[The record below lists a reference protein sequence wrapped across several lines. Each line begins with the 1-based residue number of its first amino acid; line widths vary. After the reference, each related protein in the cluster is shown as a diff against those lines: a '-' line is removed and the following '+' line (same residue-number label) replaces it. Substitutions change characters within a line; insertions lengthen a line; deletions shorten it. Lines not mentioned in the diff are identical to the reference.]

1 MSTISLSRIHFPVT
15 TLGPGN
21 RIGIWMQGCSIRCPG
36 CISADTWAAGRG
48 QTTIEQVLLAMADWF
63 PKADGVTISGG
74 EPFDQ
79 PNALNEL
86 LRGIR
91 TYTKADILV
100 YSGYPFESISQP
112 LEGMTGLIDA
122 LISDP
127 YEVEAPQT
135 KALRGSDNQRLH
147 LFTLLGQNRLSSY
160 ERPIGSED
168 RRFDLMMG
176 ETGEVW
182 MAGIPARDDFERLA
196 TVLNEQHHQVVTT
209 QDRSIRGRS
218 GNLND

>member
-63 PKADGVTISGG
+63 PQADGVTISGG

-100 YSGYPFESISQP
+100 FSGYPFESISQP

-196 TVLNEQHHQVVTT
+196 TVLNEQHHQVLTT

>member
-1 MSTISLSRIHFPVT
+1 MTTFSLSRIHFPVT
-15 TLGPGN
+15 TLGPGD
-21 RIGIWMQGCSIRCPG
+21 RIGIWMQGCSIHCPG

-48 QTTIEQVLLAMADWF
+48 QTTVEEALVAIATWL
-63 PKADGVTISGG
+63 PHADGITISGG

-79 PNALNEL
+79 PGALKEL

-91 TYTKADILV
+91 GRTKADILV
-100 YSGYPFESISQP
+100 FSGYPAESISHH
-112 LEGMTGLIDA
+112 LEEMTGLIDA

-127 YEVEAPQT
+127 YEVDGPQT

-147 LFTLLGQNRLSSY
+147 LLTPLGQNRLSSY
-160 ERPIGSED
+160 ERPISAED

-182 MAGIPARDDFERLA
+182 MAGIPGRDDFTRLA
-196 TVLNEQHHQVVTT
+196 TILTDQHHQVFTT
-209 QDRSIRGRS
+209 QDRSLRGPTGS
-218 GNLND
+218 Q

>member
-1 MSTISLSRIHFPVT
+1 
-15 TLGPGN
+15 
-21 RIGIWMQGCSIRCPG
+21 MQGCSIRCPG

-48 QTTIEQVLLAMADWF
+48 QTTVEEALVAIDTWL
-63 PKADGVTISGG
+63 PHADGITISGG

-79 PNALNEL
+79 PGALKEL

-91 TYTKADILV
+91 ARTKADILV
-100 YSGYPFESISQP
+100 FSGYPVEGISQH

-127 YEVEAPQT
+127 FEVDGAQT

-147 LFTLLGQNRLSSY
+147 RFTPLGQTRLSSY
-160 ERPIGSED
+160 ERPISAED

-182 MAGIPARDDFERLA
+182 MAGIPGRDDFKRLA
-196 TVLNEQHHQVVTT
+196 TILADQHHQVFTT
-209 QDRSIRGRS
+209 QDRSLRGPTGS
-218 GNLND
+218 Q

>member
-48 QTTIEQVLLAMADWF
+48 QTTVEQVLLTMANWF
-63 PKADGVTISGG
+63 LNADGVTISGG

-79 PNALNEL
+79 ADALCEL

-91 TYTKADILV
+91 SHTKADILV
-100 YSGYPFESISQP
+100 FSGYPVESISKP

-127 YEVEAPQT
+127 YEIEAPQT

-147 LFTLLGQNRLSSY
+147 LLTSLGRNRLSSY
-160 ERPIGSED
+160 ERPIGAED

-176 ETGEVW
+176 QNGDVW
-182 MAGIPARDDFERLA
+182 MAGIPGRDDFKRLA
-196 TVLNEQHHQVVTT
+196 TILIDQNHQVFTT
-209 QDRSIRGRS
+209 QDRSSRGPIGS
-218 GNLND
+218 Q